1 MIYHNN
7 IANTFNWSLISTQWL
22 IYFSAIE
29 SSLDANQEP
38 SPDIGTIV
46 YYILI
51 SIPVMFTI
59 FGLIYMCR
67 TNCEVRKNCCKC
79 CVDIEKKDV
88 NLDYGTYYDVEG
100 ERRLDVMEV
109 SYEIINW
116 MLHQQGCL
124 WQRLTLNIQNY
135 TILCLQARD
144 ENPEYY
150 TTSWATVMAELSTGT
165 LTTATAEMCL
175 VSSWLIPNKF
185 TPNWM
190 IKWLKNVFFS
200 GKEFVFLVLATKTHG
215 HGDS

>member
-7 IANTFNWSLISTQWL
+7 IANIFNWSLISTQWL
-22 IYFSAIE
+22 IYFSALE

-51 SIPVMFTI
+51 SIPVMFTV

-109 SYEIINW
+109 SFEIINW

-135 TILCLQARD
+135 TILCYRHEMKILNTTRQVEQRWWQSYRQETLLLQQ
-144 ENPEYY
+144 
-150 TTSWATVMAELSTGT
+150 
-165 LTTATAEMCL
+165 
-175 VSSWLIPNKF
+175 
-185 TPNWM
+185 
-190 IKWLKNVFFS
+190 LKCV
-200 GKEFVFLVLATKTHG
+200 
-215 HGDS
+215 